1 MPTAKRTKTE
11 HTPGR
16 RTDNAM
22 KLNFEKLCK
31 WLDEQREL
39 FTVSELHAKMCSCGE
54 KDQNAYSLKC
64 MKKQLEQHYQN
75 SFFSQMNQAVRT
87 LSVLRIG
94 QVPFYQNNCT
104 KIGKRILMMKK

>member
-22 KLNFEKLCK
+22 KSNFEKLCK

-39 FTVSELHAKMCSCGE
+39 FTVSELHAKMCSFGE
-54 KDQNAYSLKC
+54 KDQNAYSLKW
-64 MKKQLEQHYQN
+64 MKRKLEQHYQN

-94 QVPFYQNNCT
+94 QVPFYQNNFT